1 MSNYPI
7 SLMEFSDVLRKM
19 DISDISVASI
29 RQCQAVGQ
37 EIEGITG
44 EPLVH
49 LEMGIPGINLHD
61 IGVKAQEKALEM
73 GKAKTYPPIGGIK
86 PLKQNASRFIKAF
99 VDVDI
104 SPEGIIP
111 TVGSMNAS
119 FNLVL
124 ECSQLDPRK
133 DTILYLCPGFS
144 AHGRQPDV
152 LGIRNY
158 TFDVYQ
164 YRGKKLREKLEQEFS
179 TGRIAALLY
188 SNPNNP
194 AWICFTDE
202 ELRIIGEMATK
213 YDVIV
218 LEDMAY
224 MCMDFRYDMSKPFEP
239 PFQPTVAKYTDNYVI
254 MISASKIFSYAG
266 ERIAIACISDK
277 LYHRDYPELR
287 RRYGLGSFGDNYML
301 TYCYVCSSGCSH
313 SAQFAIS
320 AMFKAAADGT
330 YDFVSELREYG
341 RRAHRSKEIFEKH
354 GFHLVYDK
362 DIDQSIGDGFFYT
375 MGHEGLDNNAL
386 LTMLMRCGI
395 NAIALNTTGSGLQGI
410 RVCVS
415 QMVEE
420 EDFVRLDERLG
431 LFEKLIKDEIC

>member
-7 SLMEFSDVLRKM
+7 SQLVYSALLRKM
-19 DISDISVASI
+19 DIPDISRVSI
-29 RQCQAVGQ
+29 RQCQAVGM
-37 EIEGITG
+37 EIEAITG
-44 EPLVH
+44 EPSVH
-49 LEMGIPGINLHD
+49 LEMGIPGINVHD
-61 IGVKAQEKALEM
+61 IGVEAQKKALDM
-73 GKAKTYPPIGGIK
+73 GRAKSYPSVGGIK
-86 PLKQNASRFIKAF
+86 PLKDNGSRFLKAF
-99 VDVDI
+99 VDVDV
-104 SPEGIIP
+104 SPRGIIP

-119 FNLVL
+119 YNLIL
-124 ECSQLDPRK
+124 ECSQLNPGK

-164 YRGKKLREKLEQEFS
+164 YRGEKLRQKLEEEFS

-202 ELRIIGEMATK
+202 ELRIIGELATK

-224 MCMDFRYDMSKPFEP
+224 MCMDFRRDLSRPFEP
-239 PFQPTVAKYTDNYVI
+239 PFQPSVAKYTDNYVL

-266 ERIAIACISDK
+266 ERVAVVCISDK
-277 LYHRDYPELR
+277 LYGREYPELR
-287 RRYGLGSFGDNYML
+287 RRYGIGTFGDNFML

-313 SAQFAIS
+313 SAQYAVS

-375 MGHEGLDNNAL
+375 MGYEGLGNEEL
-386 LTMLMRCGI
+386 LSMLMRCGVV
-395 NAIALNTTGSGLQGI
+395 AIALNTTGSGKQGI

-415 QMVEE
+415 QMVSE
-420 EDFVRLDERLG
+420 EDFRRLDERLDFF
-431 LFEKLIKDEIC
+431 LKLIEDEVR

>member
-7 SLMEFSDVLRKM
+7 SASAYSEVLRSM
-19 DISDISVASI
+19 DISDISLASI

-37 EIEGITG
+37 ELEKMAG
-44 EPLVH
+44 EPIVH
-49 LEMGIPGINLHD
+49 LEMGIPGIKLHD
-61 IGVKAQEKALEM
+61 IGTKAQKKALDDGM
-73 GKAKTYPPIGGIK
+73 AKLYPAISGIK
-86 PLKQNASRFIKAF
+86 PLKENASRFIKAF
-99 VDVDI
+99 IDVDI
-104 SPEGIIP
+104 DPKGIVP

-119 FNLVL
+119 FNLIL
-124 ECSQLDPRK
+124 ECSQMTPGK

-158 TFDVYQ
+158 MFDVYE
-164 YRGKKLREKLEQEFS
+164 YRGEKLRQKLEEEFK

-194 AWICFTDE
+194 AWICFSDE
-202 ELRIIGEMATK
+202 ELRIIGELANK

-224 MCMDFRYDMSKPFEP
+224 LCMDFRKDMSKPFQP
-239 PFQPTVAKYTDNYVI
+239 PFQPTVAKYTDNYVL
-254 MISASKIFSYAG
+254 MISGSKIFSYAG
-266 ERIAIACISDK
+266 ERIAIACIGDK
-277 LYHRDYPELR
+277 LYHREYPELR
-287 RRYGLGSFGDNYML
+287 RRYGIGGFGDNYML

-313 SAQFAIS
+313 SAQYAIA
-320 AMFKAAADGT
+320 AMFKASADGD

-341 RRAHRSKEIFEKH
+341 RRAHRSKEIFENH
-354 GFHLVYDK
+354 GFRLVYDK

-375 MGHEGLDNNAL
+375 MGYKDMNNVDL
-386 LTMLMRCGI
+386 LSLLMRSGI
-395 NAIALNTTGSGLQGI
+395 NAIALNSSGSRLNGI

-420 EDFVRLDERLG
+420 ADFTRLEERLNI
-431 LFEKLIKDEIC
+431 FEQLVKNEIR